1 MEATQME
8 ILLEY
13 SEESCDSSSQRVR
26 DENELSLSELAG
38 LMARKLD
45 DAVERGL
52 FSIDDSISLG
62 SSKNKCQDV
71 NLEHSQD
78 TEGTISQI

>member
-13 SEESCDSSSQRVR
+13 SEESCDCTSQRVR

-38 LMARKLD
+38 LMAGKLD

-52 FSIDDSISLG
+52 FSFNDSLSLG
-62 SSKNKCQDV
+62 SSKKKCPDV
-71 NLEHSQD
+71 NLEHSQEI
-78 TEGTISQI
+78 EGAISQI